1 MFKKTWLMTAL
12 LATCSVANAAPYVGA
27 SVGQASF
34 GDVNGSINGGGTNA
48 STKLKLEDDS
58 SLSGK
63 VFGGYKFNEYISLE
77 AAIGGY
83 DALDGKVVTVGD
95 MKYLS
100 IQPKATLPIGDRF
113 NLFAK
118 AGLSYFNA
126 EFKISNSV
134 IDGSAGHTTISD
146 STVTGMYGLGAE
158 FAITEN
164 FSLQVEWEY
173 MMPEL
178 DIAKFG
184 NEKVTVDADINVFS
198 VGMSYRF

>member
-1 MFKKTWLMTAL
+1 KTWLMTAL

-83 DALDGKVVTVGD
+83 DALDGKVVTVG
-95 MKYLS
+95 
-100 IQPKATLPIGDRF
+100 
-113 NLFAK
+113 
-118 AGLSYFNA
+118 
-126 EFKISNSV
+126 
-134 IDGSAGHTTISD
+134 
-146 STVTGMYGLGAE
+146 
-158 FAITEN
+158 
-164 FSLQVEWEY
+164 
-173 MMPEL
+173 
-178 DIAKFG
+178 
-184 NEKVTVDADINVFS
+184 
-198 VGMSYRF
+198 

>member
-34 GDVNGSINGGGTNA
+34 SDVNGSINGGGTNA

-164 FSLQVEWEY
+164 FALQVEWEY

>member
-1 MFKKTWLMTAL
+1 MLKKTWLMTAL
-12 LATCSVANAAPYVGA
+12 LATCSVANAAPYIGA

-34 GDVNGSINGGGTNA
+34 GDVHGSISEGGQNA
-48 STKLKLEDDS
+48 SMKLKPEDDS

-77 AAIGGY
+77 GAIGGY

-95 MKYLS
+95 MKFLS

-126 EFKISNSV
+126 ELKVSNSV
-134 IDGSAGHTTISD
+134 INGSSGYTTLSD

-158 FAITEN
+158 FAITKN
-164 FSLQVEWEY
+164 FALQVEWEY
-173 MMPEL
+173 MRPEL
-178 DIAKFG
+178 EIAKAG
-184 NEKVTVDADINVFS
+184 NDKATVEADISVFS
-198 VGMSYRF
+198 VGMNYRF

>member
-12 LATCSVANAAPYVGA
+12 LATCSVANAAPYVGV

-34 GDVNGSINGGGTNA
+34 GDVNGSLSAGGNTA
-48 STKLKLEDDS
+48 TTTFKLEDDS

-83 DALDGKVVTVGD
+83 DALDGNVVTVGD
-95 MKYLS
+95 MKFLA
-100 IQPKATLPIGDRF
+100 IQPKATLPIGDHF

-126 EFKISNSV
+126 EVKVSNAV
-134 IDGSAGHTTISD
+134 LGGSTGHTTLSD

-158 FAITEN
+158 FAITKN
-164 FSLQVEWEY
+164 FALQVEWEY
-173 MMPEL
+173 MLPEL
-178 DIAKFG
+178 EVSKGANGKG
-184 NEKVTVDADINVFS
+184 TVDTEINVFS
-198 VGMSYRF
+198 VGMNYRF